1 MAFQPA
7 AVFPLLDWFIPKH
20 LRGDAV
26 VHRRARMYLVTH
38 LFGTPLGFLLAL
50 YFYALDPRPGPAF
63 WILTAL
69 VAGFYIYPFMLRV
82 VGSLTIL
89 APISVQHFTFV
100 ILFGS
105 FHYGGVSSPFFPWLG
120 IVPLAGTFY
129 LSGRLRL
136 LALLLIGVQILAFYA
151 IHALGFAFPE
161 HVPAATLS
169 AIGIISALCT
179 CVFVSAMSLYYASIV
194 TAQQEELECEV
205 EKHRATEAKLRRAK
219 DDAERADRAKSVFL
233 ANTSHELRTPL
244 NAIIG
249 FAEVIRSETF
259 GPVNNAR
266 YLEYLKDIHDSGRHL
281 LRIINDILDLSKIE
295 AGKATLDREEKV
307 QLATVIESPV
317 RMLQP
322 QAEADSIRIVLDLEP
337 GLPLVIGSE
346 RMLQQVFINLLS
358 NAVKF
363 TPSHGIVTVHAH
375 RTAEGGVVVVITD
388 SGIGMTD
395 ADIDLAL
402 TVFGQVD
409 NDLARRYSGTGLGLP
424 LAKAIVELHR
434 GTIDIDSYP
443 GRGTTVT
450 VTLPRERVWQG
461 EPPPDA
467 AAKSPVAAT
476 GT

>member
-1 MAFQPA
+1 MAFKPA
-7 AVFPLLDWFIPKH
+7 AVFPLLDWFIPGH
-20 LRGDAV
+20 LRRDAI

-38 LFGTPLGFLLAL
+38 LFGTPLGFVLAF
-50 YFYALDPRPGPAF
+50 YFYLLDPHPGRAF

-69 VAGFYIYPFMLRV
+69 VAAFYIYPFMLRAI
-82 VGSLTIL
+82 GSLTIL

-120 IVPLAGTFY
+120 MMPLAATFY
-129 LSGRLRL
+129 VSGRLRL
-136 LALLLIGVQILAFYA
+136 LALLLIGVQIVAFYV

-161 HVPAATLS
+161 HVPTATLS
-169 AIGIISALCT
+169 AIGIMSALCT
-179 CVFVSAMSLYYASIV
+179 CIFVSILSLYYARIV
-194 TAQQEELECEV
+194 TAQQDQLEREV

-219 DDAERADRAKSVFL
+219 DDAERADRAKSAFL

-259 GPVNNAR
+259 GPIDNPR
-266 YLEYLKDIHDSGRHL
+266 YLEYLKDIYDSGRHL

-307 QLATVIESPV
+307 DLAAVIEAPV
-317 RMLQP
+317 RMMLP
-322 QAEADSIRIVLDLEP
+322 QAQAASIRIVLDLEP
-337 GLPLVIGSE
+337 GLPQVIGSE
-346 RMLQQVFINLLS
+346 RMLQQIFINLLS

-363 TPSHGIVTVHAH
+363 TPSHGVVTVHAH
-375 RTAEGGVVVVITD
+375 RTGVGGVVVVIAD

-434 GTIDIDSYP
+434 GTLEIDSYP

-450 VTLPRERVWQG
+450 VTLPRERVWRG
-461 EPPPDA
+461 EPPA
-467 AAKSPVAAT
+467 AAASGPATAASA
-476 GT
+476 